1 MTISTTMSKKWAIP
15 LLLVIAAVAAG
26 AGWYLW
32 QKRSSVKPEAGKA
45 AVAKQLWTCTMHPFI
60 IRDAPGKCP
69 ICGMDLV
76 PKVDSGKSSAN
87 AANGRE
93 DALPGGVSLS
103 GKQQVMANVTTTV
116 VSSEPLATG
125 IEANGVVQFDQT
137 RQSKIT
143 AWIAGRIDR
152 LDVSSV
158 GSVVSRNKPLAE
170 VYSPD
175 LVATQQEFLLALKS
189 RDRLK
194 QNGGYDASGS
204 DSDLVA
210 SARERLRLLGVKD
223 GQIAAIERSGKPMI
237 RIPIYPEFSGVVI
250 EKMVQPGQY
259 VNAGET
265 LFSIADLSTV
275 WVELEVYEND
285 TRAIKTGQAVD
296 IRSSAFPGELFK
308 GKVSLVYP
316 YLDPKTRTMRVR
328 VSLPNPGMKLKP
340 DMFVKATVA
349 MPLGE
354 GIAVP
359 VTAVMDSG
367 KRQLVWVELS
377 PGSFEPRQVTVG
389 SRIGD
394 RVQIVSGLATG
405 DKVVVSGGYL
415 IDSESQLNGG
425 K

>member
-1 MTISTTMSKKWAIP
+1 MSKKWLIP
-15 LLLVIAAVAAG
+15 LLLVISAVVAG

-32 QKRSSVKPEAGKA
+32 QKRSSVKEEAGKAA
-45 AVAKQLWTCTMHPFI
+45 AVAKQLWTCSMHPFI

-69 ICGMDLV
+69 ICGMDLI
-76 PKVDSGKSSAN
+76 PKVDAGKSGSN
-87 AANGRE
+87 ATNGKD
-93 DALPGGVSLS
+93 DALPVGVSLS
-103 GKQQVMANVTTTV
+103 QKQQVMANVTTV
-116 VSSEPLATG
+116 EVSSEPLATG
-125 IEANGVVQFDQT
+125 IEATGVVQFDQT

-152 LDVSSV
+152 LDVGSV
-158 GSVVSRNKPLAE
+158 GSAVSRNRPIAE

-175 LVATQQEFLLALKS
+175 LIATQQELLLALKS
-189 RDRLK
+189 RNRLK
-194 QNGGYDASGS
+194 QSGGSDASGS
-204 DSDLVA
+204 DGDLVA

-223 GQIAAIERSGKPMI
+223 GQIAAIERSGKPLM

-250 EKMVQPGQY
+250 EKMVQQGQY
-259 VNAGET
+259 VNAGEP
-265 LFSIADLSTV
+265 LFSIADLSNV

-285 TRAIKTGQAVD
+285 ARAIKTGQTVE
-296 IRSSAFPGELFK
+296 IRSSAYPGEVFR
-308 GKVSLVYP
+308 GKVSLLYP

-328 VSLPNPGMKLKP
+328 VSLPNPGTKLKQE
-340 DMFVKATVA
+340 MFVKATVT

-367 KRQLVWVELS
+367 KRQLVWVEVS
-377 PGSFEPRQVTVG
+377 PGTFEPRQVTVG
-389 SRIGD
+389 ARIGD
-394 RVQIVSGLATG
+394 RMQIISGLSAG
-405 DKVVVSGGYL
+405 DKVVVTGGYL